1 MKKIILSLLCLLI
14 ISLGVAC
21 AAASDNTT
29 VTHDSIQTIDQ
40 QHIPVDTNMTVEKD
54 INNNNANTTD
64 NDVAQ
69 TVNNNTVNVID
80 NAVIVD
86 NNAIKVADNTA
97 GVQPTKIPTKLDIKG
112 PKNPTKLDIKGPKIT
127 KDGLKIKNSNT
138 STKTNNRGLG
148 IMLLFSGTAITAG
161 IGVYL
166 IINPYAFQ

>member
-21 AAASDNTT
+21 VAASDNTT

-40 QHIPVDTNMTVEKD
+40 QHIPVDTNMTAENN
-54 INNNNANTTD
+54 INNKIANTTD

-69 TVNNNTVNVID
+69 TVNNDTINVID
-80 NAVIVD
+80 NAVTAD
-86 NNAIKVADNTA
+86 NAVKVADNTA
-97 GVQPTKIPTKLDIKG
+97 NAQPT
-112 PKNPTKLDIKGPKIT
+112 KNPTKLDIKGPKIT
-127 KDGLKIKNSNT
+127 KDGLKVKNTAT

-148 IMLLFSGTAITAG
+148 VLLLFSGTAITAG
-161 IGVYL
+161 IGIYM